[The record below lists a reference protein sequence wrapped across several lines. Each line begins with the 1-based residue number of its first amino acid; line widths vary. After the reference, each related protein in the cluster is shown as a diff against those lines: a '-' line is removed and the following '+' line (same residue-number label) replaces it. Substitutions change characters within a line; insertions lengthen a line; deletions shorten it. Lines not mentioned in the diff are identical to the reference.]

1 MKKKLS
7 IVTLLTIVMTMC
19 LGMTAFASPRTMP
32 DGTVFDAEYYAKTYP
47 DVASAIGTDENALY
61 QHYATMGK
69 AEGRKPIADAQP
81 AETVTSVP
89 HLDEVLAKT
98 QLFFNEL
105 GNSPE
110 SYHDEVV
117 LLEGIVETPVS
128 NYIEPI
134 LKICAQNGYKDLVFA
149 ERTFSPKLYSPDNVF
164 NCNYL
169 LVNEP
174 LIFSNVDYDPNN
186 GAGRPVSIMVWQ
198 NLKDF
203 TRPAYSIM
211 GYTVSSEAEKKNDTC
226 ITIEKSVFRHGG
238 LKYIREIPVN

>member
-19 LGMTAFASPRTMP
+19 FGMTAFASPKTMP

-61 QHYATMGK
+61 QH
-69 AEGRKPIADAQP
+69 
-81 AETVTSVP
+81 
-89 HLDEVLAKT
+89 
-98 QLFFNEL
+98 
-105 GNSPE
+105 
-110 SYHDEVV
+110 
-117 LLEGIVETPVS
+117 
-128 NYIEPI
+128 
-134 LKICAQNGYKDLVFA
+134 
-149 ERTFSPKLYSPDNVF
+149 
-164 NCNYL
+164 
-169 LVNEP
+169 
-174 LIFSNVDYDPNN
+174 YDPNN